1 MSLETAGLI
10 SKHEPESITKSSS
23 ACAGERSRVFHLEPD
38 HASGHGEEHY
48 RLNWPGGREIRED
61 HPSVKLYGYVLFA
74 SGEGVYRVNTLM
86 RDDACAG

>member
-1 MSLETAGLI
+1 VCGRT
-10 SKHEPESITKSSS
+10 
-23 ACAGERSRVFHLEPD
+23 ERSKYQKRAVVRSEI
-38 HASGHGEEHY
+38 SGGVNRTRTGEYGEEHY